1 MKNSNLQHI
10 RISVNS
16 KYNIY
21 TRRYT
26 VRYLIIKQLK
36 AKERIWKAANEKELI
51 TYKTSSIRLTAN
63 FLSETM
69 EFRRQENSRFKMF
82 KTHYYV

>member
-36 AKERIWKAANEKELI
+36 AKERIWKAASEKELI
-51 TYKTSSIRLTAN
+51 TYKISSIRLTAN

-69 EFRRQENSRFKMF
+69 EVRRQENNRFKMF
-82 KTHYYV
+82 KTNYYV

>member
-36 AKERIWKAANEKELI
+36 AKERIWKAASEKELI
-51 TYKTSSIRLTAN
+51 TYKISSIKLTAN

-69 EFRRQENSRFKMF
+69 EVRRQENNRFKMF
-82 KTHYYV
+82 KTNYYV

>member
-36 AKERIWKAANEKELI
+36 AKERIWKAASEKELI
-51 TYKTSSIRLTAN
+51 TYKISSIRLTAN

-69 EFRRQENSRFKMF
+69 EVRRQENSRFKMF
-82 KTHYYV
+82 KTNYYV

>member
-1 MKNSNLQHI
+1 MKNSNLQQI

-36 AKERIWKAANEKELI
+36 AKERIWKAASEKELI
-51 TYKTSSIRLTAN
+51 TYKISSIRLTAN

-69 EFRRQENSRFKMF
+69 EVRRQENNRFKMF
-82 KTHYYV
+82 KTNYYV

>member
-1 MKNSNLQHI
+1 MKNSNLQQI

-36 AKERIWKAANEKELI
+36 AKERIWKAASEKELI
-51 TYKTSSIRLTAN
+51 TYKISSIKLTAN

-69 EFRRQENSRFKMF
+69 EVRRQENNRFKMF
-82 KTHYYV
+82 KTNYYV

>member
-1 MKNSNLQHI
+1 MKNSNLQHT

-21 TRRYT
+21 TRRFT
-26 VRYLIIKQLK
+26 VRHLIIKQLK
-36 AKERIWKAANEKELI
+36 VKERILKAASEKELI
-51 TYKTSSIRLTAN
+51 TYKKSSIRLTAN

-69 EFRRQENSRFKMF
+69 EVRRQENSTFKMF

>member
-1 MKNSNLQHI
+1 MKNTNLQHI

-16 KYNIY
+16 MYNIY
-21 TRRYT
+21 TRRFT
-26 VRYLIIKQLK
+26 IRQLIIKWLK
-36 AKERIWKAANEKELI
+36 AKERILKAPSEKELI
-51 TYKTSSIRLTAN
+51 TYKNSSIRLTAN

-69 EFRRQENSRFKMF
+69 EVRRQENSILKMF